1 MKNKKIKNTDKTKL
15 NNENMSIFGSYA
27 RREQKKKSDLDVLVK
42 FYKKATLFE
51 FVGPAFFLEEKLGIK
66 KVDVVSYETVREE
79 LKEYI
84 FKETIYIPRT

>member
-1 MKNKKIKNTDKTKL
+1 MKNKKIKNKDKSKL

-27 RREQKKKSDLDVLVK
+27 RGEQKKKSNLDVLVK
-42 FYKKATLFE
+42 FYKKAKLFE
-51 FVGPAFFLEEKLGIK
+51 FVGLAFFLEEKLGIK
-66 KVDVVSYETVREE
+66 KVDVVSYDTLREE